1 MTKTSIGLQD
11 LRRRIYLKAKA
22 DQEWRFWGL
31 YVHVCKPE
39 TLREAYEMA
48 RRNGG
53 AAGIDGVT
61 FADIEEAGL
70 EAFLDGIHD
79 ELVSRSYRPSGNR
92 QVEIRFQ
99 LPPRQTQ
106 HADFRHWAFLLPSS
120 QGLCGRSCRGVWL
133 FFVDDPG
140 SFGERH
146 GKSYLT
152 RRRRGGAGGGGG
164 SLTGGAVLSAYRW
177 A

>member
-39 TLREAYEMA
+39 TLR
-48 RRNGG
+48 
-53 AAGIDGVT
+53 D
-61 FADIEEAGL
+61 
-70 EAFLDGIHD
+70 
-79 ELVSRSYRPSGNR
+79 
-92 QVEIRFQ
+92 
-99 LPPRQTQ
+99 
-106 HADFRHWAFLLPSS
+106 
-120 QGLCGRSCRGVWL
+120 